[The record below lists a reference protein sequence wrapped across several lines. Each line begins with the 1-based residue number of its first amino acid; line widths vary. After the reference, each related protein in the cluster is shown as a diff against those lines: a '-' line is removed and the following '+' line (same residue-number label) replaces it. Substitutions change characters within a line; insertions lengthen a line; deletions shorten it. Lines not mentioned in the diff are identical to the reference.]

1 MRPLT
6 NEMIDFLRGIGR
18 LRLAKWHV
26 RTQSLVYS
34 SYTPDL
40 YSQMQTDFS
49 EEPWRDY
56 DGRGRSPSPGR
67 VLRIPQNSRIHRD
80 DAGAIKICFFTGI
93 RFFEAVRVT
102 PKQNKGF
109 GNKWKRKKCA
119 YRGIET
125 TILRNKLILG
135 TRFNMARGTLFGGTD
150 HANQTIDVVVR
161 ILKTYRDNEKEL
173 QMIHEDWHDT
183 TENNGRVSAARTAGA
198 LHRAK

>member
-1 MRPLT
+1 MTCANSVLGLQLVHSRSVFADANRFFWRALT
-6 NEMIDFLRGIGR
+6 R
-18 LRLAKWHV
+18 LWWTGTKPFTWAGPAH
-26 RTQSLVYS
+26 
-34 SYTPDL
+34 
-40 YSQMQTDFS
+40 
-49 EEPWRDY
+49 
-56 DGRGRSPSPGR
+56 PS
-67 VLRIPQNSRIHRD
+67 NSRIHRD

-93 RFFEAVRVT
+93 RFYEAVRVT

-109 GNKWKRKKCA
+109 ENKWKRKKCA

-135 TRFNMARGTLFGGTD
+135 TRLNMARGTLFGGTD
-150 HANQTIDVVVR
+150 HANLTIDVVVR

-183 TENNGRVSAARTAGA
+183 TENNGRVSVARTAGA